1 MTPSHP
7 PASQTAAG
15 AAFIP
20 APLRFIRLVRHTLA
34 AACLLAAAGPALAD
48 TLDDFVDGRVTL
60 EVPVMPV
67 PADGWLRAD
76 TAASVPGG
84 LRSLAMQPQA
94 GAGGVAFITVDTL
107 GLQAYRTQT
116 QALYVSFGYGL
127 LAPMNLDLSG
137 QSALRLDVIWGGASI
152 AGGAWDRDGLTVT
165 VYANTSNGAGL
176 DPNGS
181 ATQAVLRGASLVDLP
196 LASFATNAST
206 GMPVSW
212 SDVDSLLFVVSENLI
227 GATAAGFGLGS
238 VSTVSAVPEPATW
251 ALGALGAAALAL
263 RRRRAGRRA
272 ALATAAAMACGAGH
286 AADIVNI
293 QGFGATGAGANIYSY
308 PVAPGTLVD
317 LFNPVLLPLAAGSYS
332 VVDAWG
338 LPGAL
343 YDTWNFEQSAP
354 GSWGSHYVA
363 AEVLPGGQYRLL
375 VDGLTITEPT
385 CSNHFCA
392 WNTQAEAAAAFLAT
406 PAYHFMLAQD
416 AVVAFASADYFL
428 PDNLGGMSLLITAV
442 PEPAPWLLL
451 AGGLAAL
458 RLRQARLKTRI

>member
-20 APLRFIRLVRHTLA
+20 APLRFVRLVRHTLA

-84 LRSLAMQPQA
+84 LRSLALQPQA

-206 GMPVSW
+206 GMPVNW
-212 SDVDSLLFVVSENLI
+212 SDVDSLLFVVSENVL

-238 VSTVSAVPEPATW
+238 LSTVSAVPEPATW
-251 ALGALGAAALAL
+251 ALVVLGAAALAL

-272 ALATAAAMACGAGH
+272 ALATAAALACGAGH

-308 PVAPGTLVD
+308 PVAAGTLVD
-317 LFNPVLLPLAAGSYS
+317 LFNPV
-332 VVDAWG
+332 
-338 LPGAL
+338 
-343 YDTWNFEQSAP
+343 
-354 GSWGSHYVA
+354 
-363 AEVLPGGQYRLL
+363 
-375 VDGLTITEPT
+375 
-385 CSNHFCA
+385 
-392 WNTQAEAAAAFLAT
+392 
-406 PAYHFMLAQD
+406 
-416 AVVAFASADYFL
+416 
-428 PDNLGGMSLLITAV
+428 
-442 PEPAPWLLL
+442 
-451 AGGLAAL
+451 
-458 RLRQARLKTRI
+458 